1 MALSQK
7 HRSSLYVSLAPITG
21 TEEAEALLSEFPAS
35 DLDTPATKEFV
46 QAELHREIG
55 SLRTD
60 LHREVGALRT
70 EMHVLARSQTQWF
83 CGLLIGAM
91 SVVVA
96 MNAWVEFTFG

>member
-46 QAELHREIG
+46 Q
-55 SLRTD
+55 TD